1 MRHGVQRMLHSKPR
15 VGRVLS
21 SGVRCMQV
29 EKLYLSLR
37 WQVAE
42 RLVQAGAMRYI
53 LDLINLCVRK
63 LNKVERGR

>member
-1 MRHGVQRMLHSKPR
+1 
-15 VGRVLS
+15 
-21 SGVRCMQV
+21 MQV